1 MLALSIYCTRAGSG
15 ASMSHIA
22 GADKTKRPD
31 CAGRFVY
38 NEKPEGRESG
48 SLLRIRQTAGQE
60 AIYTHHS

>member
-1 MLALSIYCTRAGSG
+1 
-15 ASMSHIA
+15 MSHIA